1 MNSVRPLSTQ
11 HHVKN
16 WYFLRI
22 EHFRTL
28 TCNKCIVCCAKH
40 NELFKLARH
49 PNPRRH
55 WENFLYSSPIQIQT
69 HTTKWNSVLFC
80 IFLHLFAYY
89 WVAYDKNDCAMNIYL
104 YVSVCLFL
112 FIQFECSLFCKRL
125 FRIEIKKKTN
135 TEVSHK
141 FCILRKIHRQD
152 NRRKNESKRSKKKTV
167 TTEQVMRCTRN
178 VFVYGRFRKS
188 PLPIPRSSMGW
199 SFPFSCTW
207 MPHNRM
213 RNDNGMTGGGGTGI
227 AIGTP
232 HFGTWKAWESNNWIG
247 HLDIIFKTK
256 IMTTQQCN
264 PGLCSNKMLRF

>member
-1 MNSVRPLSTQ
+1 M
-11 HHVKN
+11 
-16 WYFLRI
+16 
-22 EHFRTL
+22 
-28 TCNKCIVCCAKH
+28 
-40 NELFKLARH
+40 
-49 PNPRRH
+49 
-55 WENFLYSSPIQIQT
+55 QT
-69 HTTKWNSVLFC
+69 HNQMEFGALLC
-80 IFLHLFAYY
+80 LFAFICVLLSRVRQE
-89 WVAYDKNDCAMNIYL
+89 WLRDEYL
-104 YVSVCLFL
+104 FVCL
-112 FIQFECSLFCKRL
+112 SLFVFVYSIRMLLILQTAFSYWNK
-125 FRIEIKKKTN
+125 EKKN
-135 TEVSHK
+135 TEISQN

-152 NRRKNESKRSKKKTV
+152 KTTEGKTNWKEKKKKTV

-188 PLPIPRSSMGW
+188 PLPIRRSSMGW